1 MPISVSPTR
10 ATVSTSTGKVSFT
23 WRIDENATSIQHA
36 QSFGISSPVSQTGT
50 SGTVSLGV
58 GAHIF
63 EAYYVDKKTKD
74 TVDFGSAT
82 VIVTYEEP
90 EPTQVTCT
98 QLVYYKYKKE
108 DGTYGYESGATQS
121 KAFYVG
127 YSFTPNLNQPTL
139 YRSNYHLEKIL
150 YGSTDVTTGT
160 MTCPS
165 SNFTLA
171 YYYEHDTAT
180 VTKNYY
186 LAGTYGGSETESGLW
201 CGISWT
207 PSAWQPSVPSGYEL
221 DKILYGTTDVTTGA
235 ITIPTGDGA
244 TFTVNYYYVRGVAAW
259 DWQISN
265 GSATPLQTRAAYTA
279 VTTGGAASDFSYLVW
294 NDMCDKVQEV
304 LDVTGATWV
313 TKDNNT
319 GETLLSLD
327 DTKMTSS
334 DKTLTAKRYNSLRLN
349 VGSHY
354 STGIDPVSTGDKVIG
369 QTHFINLM
377 SKVNEWIATL

>member
-1 MPISVSPTR
+1 MGIRVTPTS
-10 ATVSTSTGKVSFT
+10 ATVSSSTGRAAFNWNIVT
-23 WRIDENATSIQHA
+23 TATSIQNA
-36 QSFGISSPVSQTGT
+36 QSYGISSPVSRTGT

-58 GAHIF
+58 GTHTF
-63 EAYYVDKKTKD
+63 DAYYINKYTKE

-82 VIVTYEEP
+82 VTVTYEEP
-90 EPTQVTCT
+90 EPEQVTCT
-98 QLVYYKYKKE
+98 QLVYYKNK
-108 DGTYGYESGATQS
+108 DGTYDSGASQS
-121 KAFYVG
+121 ESFYVG
-127 YSFTPNLNQPTL
+127 YSFTPNQHQPTL

-180 VTKNYY
+180 ATKNYY
-186 LAGTYGGSETESGLW
+186 LAGTYGGSETEDGLW
-201 CGISWT
+201 CGESWT
-207 PSAWQPSVPSGYEL
+207 PSAWQPNVPSGYEL

-279 VTTGGAASDFSYLVW
+279 VTTNGAVSDFSYLVW

-304 LDVTGATWV
+304 LDVLEEAWV

-354 STGIDPVSTGDKVIG
+354 STGINPVSTNDKVIG